1 MNQTHWS
8 GVTLNGWPEELL
20 GGGEDAG
27 EHEVDGGALV
37 EQLEAPVV
45 DGDLVNF
52 QEVTRDFRHGAYQ
65 VCHHWL
71 LLVSI
76 LFELE

>member
-1 MNQTHWS
+1 MKQTHGS

-20 GGGEDAG
+20 GGGEHAG
-27 EHEVDGGALV
+27 QHEVDGGALV

-52 QEVTRDFRHGAYQ
+52 QEVTRDFGHGAY
-65 VCHHWL
+65 
-71 LLVSI
+71 
-76 LFELE
+76 